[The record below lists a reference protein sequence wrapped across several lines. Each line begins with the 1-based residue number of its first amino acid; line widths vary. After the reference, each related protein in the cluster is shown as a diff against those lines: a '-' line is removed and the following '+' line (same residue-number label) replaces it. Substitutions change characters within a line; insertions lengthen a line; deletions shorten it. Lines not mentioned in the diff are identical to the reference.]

1 MAPLA
6 EAAAALVTRGA
17 ATSNRR
23 RAIVSHVQLSFAN
36 ILQHIHSIAAV
47 CTAAAA
53 ASYIVLVKRKHKV
66 TKVTQV

>member
-6 EAAAALVTRGA
+6 EAAAAALVTRGA

-36 ILQHIHSIAAV
+36 ILQHF
-47 CTAAAA
+47 AAATVA
-53 ASYIVLVKRKHKV
+53 ADSDVLRPGQ
-66 TKVTQV
+66 TET

>member
-6 EAAAALVTRGA
+6 EAAAAAALVTRGA

-36 ILQHIHSIAAV
+36 ILQHF
-47 CTAAAA
+47 AAA
-53 ASYIVLVKRKHKV
+53 
-66 TKVTQV
+66 T

>member
-6 EAAAALVTRGA
+6 EAVAAALAAAALVTRGA

-36 ILQHIHSIAAV
+36 ILQHFAV
-47 CTAAAA
+47 AT
-53 ASYIVLVKRKHKV
+53 
-66 TKVTQV
+66 

>member
-6 EAAAALVTRGA
+6 EAAVAARGA

-36 ILQHIHSIAAV
+36 ILQHF
-47 CTAAAA
+47 AAA
-53 ASYIVLVKRKHKV
+53 
-66 TKVTQV
+66 T

>member
-6 EAAAALVTRGA
+6 EAAAALVSRGA

-36 ILQHIHSIAAV
+36 ILQHF
-47 CTAAAA
+47 AAA
-53 ASYIVLVKRKHKV
+53 
-66 TKVTQV
+66 T